1 LATMVALRTISPNGH
16 AFAYSGVRKNI
27 SDHFV
32 QLPLRGYYY
41 SSSMNKITPRDFR
54 NAFVAVM
61 KSEHDSF
68 RTAIGFETKSYNYF
82 MRSTIY
88 PRIARHLGLLS
99 WNKEYYT
106 LDGMFYE
113 ERGVDGTGKYATY
126 ANWVSVAIEHENDA
140 ARAHETMNKLQLF
153 NAPLKVL
160 ITYSPV
166 GAATDSLLK
175 KYENIIRSSDVF
187 NDIATLRQQLVVLG
201 TPKTVEDWR
210 FYAYEN
216 DGFVLMLPN

>member
-1 LATMVALRTISPNGH
+1 
-16 AFAYSGVRKNI
+16 
-27 SDHFV
+27 
-32 QLPLRGYYY
+32 
-41 SSSMNKITPRDFR
+41 MNKITPRDFR

-61 KSEHDSF
+61 KAEHDSF
-68 RTAIGFETKSYNYF
+68 RTATGFETKSYNYF

-113 ERGVDGTGKYATY
+113 ERGVDATGKYANF
-126 ANWVSVAIEHENDA
+126 ANWISVAIEHENDA
-140 ARAHETMNKLQLF
+140 SRADETMNKLQVF

-160 ITYSPV
+160 ITYSPL

-175 KYENIIRSSDVF
+175 KYENVIKASDVF
-187 NDIATLRQQLVVLG
+187 HDFATLRQLLVILG
-201 TPKTVEDWR
+201 VPKTVGEWR

-216 DGFVLMLPN
+216 DGFVLMLPG

>member
-1 LATMVALRTISPNGH
+1 MTIGQVPRC
-16 AFAYSGVRKNI
+16 AIKRVRYPM
-27 SDHFV
+27 H
-32 QLPLRGYYY
+32 
-41 SSSMNKITPRDFR
+41 KITPRDFR

-61 KSEHDSF
+61 KSEQEEF

-88 PRIARHLGLLS
+88 PRIGRHLGLLS

-106 LDGMFYE
+106 LDGMLYE
-113 ERGVDGTGKYATY
+113 ERGTDDTGKYAAY

-140 ARAHETMNKLQLF
+140 SRAHETMNKLQLF

-160 ITYSPV
+160 ITYSAL
-166 GAATDSLLK
+166 GSATDSLLK
-175 KYENIIRSSDVF
+175 KYENIIKASDVF
-187 NDIATLRQQLVVLG
+187 NDFATLRQQLVILG
-201 TPKTVEDWR
+201 TPKTVAEWR

-216 DGFVLMLPN
+216 EGFVLMLPN

>member
-1 LATMVALRTISPNGH
+1 
-16 AFAYSGVRKNI
+16 
-27 SDHFV
+27 
-32 QLPLRGYYY
+32 
-41 SSSMNKITPRDFR
+41 MNKITPRDFR

-68 RTAIGFETKSYNYF
+68 RTAVGFETKSYNYF

-88 PRIARHLGLLS
+88 PRIARHLGLQS

-113 ERGVDGTGKYATY
+113 ERGTDDTGKYASY

-140 ARAHETMNKLQLF
+140 SKAHETMNKLQLF

-160 ITYSPV
+160 ITYAPV
-166 GAATDSLLK
+166 GAATDSLLR
-175 KYENIIRSSDVF
+175 KYEKIIEASDVF
-187 NDIATLRQQLVVLG
+187 HDFATLRQQLVILG
-201 TPKTVEDWR
+201 TPKTVADWH

-216 DGFVLMLPN
+216 GGFVLMLPT